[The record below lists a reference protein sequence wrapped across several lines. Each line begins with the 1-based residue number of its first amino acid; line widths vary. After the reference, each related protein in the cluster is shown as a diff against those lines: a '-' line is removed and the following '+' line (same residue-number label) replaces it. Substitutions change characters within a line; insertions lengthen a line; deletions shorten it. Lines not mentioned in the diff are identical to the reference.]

1 MKLGFRPRPGFV
13 KPAVEF
19 KPFRSLYSAPLRDPP
34 LRARPHS
41 VESTVVCC
49 TWLTQEPQP
58 SFRFSRQDTCC
69 RARHAEHRRRVGWP
83 YVPTVE
89 RRRRFIDTIP
99 HWPQTSRAAG
109 WMPPPSWHAS
119 SLSCN
124 WSFTF
129 GASQYLYKQSH
140 PQCAVSFFWLTPFPC
155 TDRPEILH
163 ARHKSVRLK
172 IPRSAPPSEHAFAR
186 SPTKTAKRPKMRVGS
201 DVFEPLPLRA
211 RPRR

>member
-49 TWLTQEPQP
+49 TWLTQVPQP
-58 SFRFSRQDTCC
+58 SFRVSRQDTCC
-69 RARHAEHRRRVGWP
+69 RARHAAHRRRVGWP
-83 YVPTVE
+83 YVLTVE
-89 RRRRFIDTIP
+89 RRRRFIDTNP

-140 PQCAVSFFWLTPFPC
+140 LPLRIDFFFLTPFPC
-155 TDRPEILH
+155 TDGPEILH

-172 IPRSAPPSEHAFAR
+172 IPRSAPPSAHAFAS
-186 SPTKTAKRPKMRVGS
+186 SPTKTAKWTQNASWQRR
-201 DVFEPLPLRA
+201 FRALPLRA